1 MHADARLAEVP
12 PLYEKDHAAGGVA
25 SGERTHVSITSW
37 PGVAYIPTSAISAG
51 DRLGNRET
59 GWARLQAASK
69 LVEWFAECVKL
80 TRSAKAIVPVLA
92 E

>member
-1 MHADARLAEVP
+1 MHADVRLAEVP

-69 LVEWFAECVKL
+69 LVEWFVECVKL
-80 TRSAKAIVPVLA
+80 TRSAKAIVPALA